1 MKKSRLK
8 KVGIGIVGALLLM
21 VSIFCFLLFYPLTLN
36 KTYPLVV
43 KPQQGYGQTVRLLK
57 ENGAIRSNNVM
68 LLASYLVG
76 THKQLKPGLYKI
88 QGRVS
93 TWNVIQHLRDGHPE
107 RMSVV
112 IVEGMTFA
120 QFRSRINASEG
131 LVFETKALS
140 EEALLKKLGSSYAKG
155 EGVLFPSTYV
165 YNWGD
170 SDISL
175 YRLAHKN
182 MDKALQDAWDG
193 RKEGLPYKNPYELL
207 TMASIVEKETAHKDD
222 RAKVAAVFVNRL
234 NIGMKLQT
242 DPTVI
247 YGMGDRYKGKLY
259 RSEWRR
265 DSAYNTYTR
274 DGLTPTPIALP
285 GKAALEAAANPS
297 DDRYLY
303 FVSRMD
309 GTGLSQ
315 FSHTLDEHN
324 QAINDY
330 IRKKKK

>member
-1 MKKSRLK
+1 
-8 KVGIGIVGALLLM
+8 
-21 VSIFCFLLFYPLTLN
+21 
-36 KTYPLVV
+36 
-43 KPQQGYGQTVRLLK
+43 
-57 ENGAIRSNNVM
+57 M
-68 LLASYLVG
+68 LLASYLAG

-131 LVFETKALS
+131 LVFETKGLS
-140 EEALLKKLGSSYAKG
+140 EEALLKKMDSSYSKG

-175 YRLAHKN
+175 YRQAHQN
-182 MDKALQDAWDG
+182 MNKALQEAWDG

-247 YGMGDRYKGKLY
+247 YGMGDRYKGTLY

-265 DSAYNTYTR
+265 DSEYNTYTR

-297 DDRYLY
+297 DDQYLF

-315 FSHTLDEHN
+315 FSHTLAEHN

-330 IRKKKK
+330 IRKKKKQ